1 MKLHSPSSDF
11 DPKLVALVDGY
22 VVGIYLN
29 DAPEDEINVFV
40 TGSGSDSFGFVTLEG
55 FVVDEEHDYIP
66 HDESEDFSARVDDI
80 ETLEVF

>member
-11 DPKLVALVDGY
+11 DQKLVALVVGY
-22 VVGIYLN
+22 VVGIYLD
-29 DAPEDEINVFV
+29 DALEDINVFV